1 MVYWLRIETRAF
13 WRETNVSEQFPIT
26 IRFHLQMWNRQKYTT
41 LHAYDVKRRSPWCII
56 LIVPE
61 SKSRLSLVTTWK
73 MVTDLITSFVWQLA
87 VWNTRQTLTSS
98 FLKNVLARTNSWFA
112 RNWIKKKH
120 TQRHTNKTQVKV
132 NNVDPFWIDKNCKWI
147 TNHSCFN
154 CLVRLQKSN
163 KSLYKIRIIS

>member
-1 MVYWLRIETRAF
+1 MWANSYTK
-13 WRETNVSEQFPIT
+13 
-26 IRFHLQMWNRQKYTT
+26 IRFYLQIWNRQKCTA

-61 SKSRLSLVTTWK
+61 SKSRLSLVTTRK

-112 RNWIKKKH
+112 RNWIKKN
-120 TQRHTNKTQVKV
+120 TQRHTNKKQVKV